1 MINIISKERDFD
13 DPRRMGAIYKWEQ
26 NLQRSWEV
34 VTEDKEG
41 NIHVE
46 RNKQGNRSS
55 KDSTQREYLDRD
67 RLSCIRRGLIRYLVG
82 MRMRFSCISCF
93 H

>member
-1 MINIISKERDFD
+1 MPLQSGKEGSQAGYPLGFGE
-13 DPRRMGAIYKWEQ
+13 PFPGIPIYKWEQ

-46 RNKQGNRSS
+46 REKASNRGSS
-55 KDSTQREYLDRD
+55 KDSIQREDHDRD
-67 RLSCIRRGLIRYLVG
+67 RLSCIRRGLIRYMVD
-82 MRMRFSCISCF
+82 
-93 H
+93 

>member
-1 MINIISKERDFD
+1 MNSTKERDLD
-13 DPRRMGAIYKWEQ
+13 DPRNMGAIYKWEQ

-46 RNKQGNRSS
+46 REKASNRGSS
-55 KDSTQREYLDRD
+55 KDSIQREDHDRD
-67 RLSCIRRGLIRYLVG
+67 RLSCIRRGLIRYMVDNI
-82 MRMRFSCISCF
+82 FQI
-93 H
+93 